1 MANCESNS
9 IVTLDSNVQSVPVS
23 VSESW
28 QSKYF
33 SREERDFK
41 DEKSGKSGRRLYS
54 VCKPETSDK
63 KPCPAMYVYSR
74 TFGTGNLMRHLRN
87 KHSIEVVKGV
97 LNDAT
102 SKVFKNY

>member
-33 SREERDFK
+33 SREERDLK

-54 VCKPETSDK
+54 VCKLETSDK
-63 KPCPAMYVYSR
+63 NLARRCMSIVELSAR
-74 TFGTGNLMRHLRN
+74 GTLFD
-87 KHSIEVVKGV
+87 I
-97 LNDAT
+97 
-102 SKVFKNY
+102 